1 MAECNMDKDNNS
13 IPDINL
19 LKSTKILVYVEE
31 ALQDLLVVSYVF
43 ESKFFQGILL
53 DSTKR

>member
-1 MAECNMDKDNNS
+1 MAECNMGTGIS
-13 IPDINL
+13 DINL

-43 ESKFFQGILL
+43 DSKFFQGILL